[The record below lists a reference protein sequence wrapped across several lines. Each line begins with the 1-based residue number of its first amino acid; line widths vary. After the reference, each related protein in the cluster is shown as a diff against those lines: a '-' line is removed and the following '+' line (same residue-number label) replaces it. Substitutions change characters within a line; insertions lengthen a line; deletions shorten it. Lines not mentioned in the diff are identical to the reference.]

1 MTDLEDFN
9 MDAINDIVYSME
21 KVIKAANPNLK
32 GRLINVL
39 DIDNDPTF
47 KIMKKVRDVVYYYN
61 PDTKKKTRCLT
72 VQEVMRIP
80 SGETDIMM
88 REFAKRFLVTAF
100 MWTTSQIYTD
110 LINGKFES
118 EPPTDKSGEP
128 ESCWA
133 AKRGT
138 GTVL

>member
-1 MTDLEDFN
+1 

-100 MWTTSQIYTD
+100 MWTSSQIYTD

-128 ESCWA
+128 ES
-133 AKRGT
+133 
-138 GTVL
+138 